1 MDRSVISGRINRISG
16 DITKLSATLCAI
28 ENTDVEKY
36 PGNYAM
42 LTTDAALLSEM
53 IACKIRH
60 LIYQST
66 SVRKPDYLVAAGTA
80 QGIDIKHEDGVLQIV
95 LPCLLPKKKQ
105 RQSAEFLIDPL
116 YFTLSQYADKNML
129 PMYRHCVVCFCHIYS
144 EDLPSNRI
152 RDYDNLEMKQLLDVL
167 ATFIME
173 DDSGILVDAYNTTEI
188 GETDCTC
195 LCVMDRIRFP
205 RWLEERENSLR
216 SISDF

>member
-1 MDRSVISGRINRISG
+1 MDRSVITGRINRISG
-16 DITKLSATLCAI
+16 DIAKLSATLCAI
-28 ENTDVEKY
+28 ENTDVEKQ
-36 PGNYAM
+36 PRNYAM

-66 SVRKPDYLVAAGTA
+66 SIRKPDYLISAGAAH
-80 QGIDIKHEDGVLQIV
+80 GIHIKQDDGVLQIT

-105 RQSAEFLIDPL
+105 RQSSEFLIDPL

-129 PMYRHCVVCFCHIYS
+129 PMYKHCVVCFTHIYS
-144 EDLPSNRI
+144 EDLPTNRI

-173 DDSGILVDAYNTTEI
+173 DDSGLLVDAYNTTLL
-188 GETDCTC
+188 GKTDCTC
-195 LCVMDRIRFP
+195 ISVMDKIRFP
-205 RWLEERENSLR
+205 RWLEEHENNLQT
-216 SISDF
+216 ISNF